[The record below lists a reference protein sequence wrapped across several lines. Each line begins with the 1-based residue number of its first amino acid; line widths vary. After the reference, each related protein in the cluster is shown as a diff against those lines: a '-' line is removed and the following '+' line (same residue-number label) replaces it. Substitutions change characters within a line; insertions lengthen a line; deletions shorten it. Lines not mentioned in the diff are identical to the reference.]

1 MKEAT
6 GELNMTVVT
15 VVAIAALVGIFYV
28 FIWPTIQVG
37 MALSSACSS
46 AGSSATFDSYFGS
59 GDQGHIHCE
68 SGTCTVQDVPN
79 GLNIGKNSSKSC
91 DQAVTSNNN
100 GTNE

>member
-37 MALSSACSS
+37 MALSSACSA
-46 AGSSATFDSYFGS
+46 AGQSATFESHFGS
-59 GDQGHIHCE
+59 NGEGAISCT
-68 SGTCTVQDVPN
+68 SGTCTVTAVPN
-79 GLNIGKNSSKSC
+79 GLNIGVNSQKSC
-91 DQAVTSNNN
+91 DQ
-100 GTNE
+100 